1 MMNKEILD
9 ILACPECKGD
19 LKIESAEKDT
29 TEIIN
34 GRLICETCGLFFTIQ
49 GGVPNFLDADSKTP

>member
-1 MMNKEILD
+1 MMNREILD
-9 ILACPECKGD
+9 IFACPDCKGD

-34 GRLICETCGLFFTIQ
+34 GRLICERCGLFFTIQ
-49 GGVPNFLDADSKTP
+49 DGVPNFLDAGSKTP